1 MIYHKLVRD
10 NMPEIIRQ
18 NGGKPKTRIA
28 GPQEFWQKLKEKLQ
42 EEVTEFLESENMEEF
57 ADIREVIDAMCTFK
71 SYSQRE
77 LARVKTEK
85 AKQRGTFSK
94 RIILIE
100 S

>member
-10 NMPEIIRQ
+10 YIPEIIRQ

-28 GPQEFWQKLKEKLQ
+28 GPDEFWQKLKEKLQ
-42 EEVTEFLESENMEEF
+42 EEVAEFLETENPEEL
-57 ADIREVIDAMCTFK
+57 ADIREVIDALAAFK
-71 SYSQRE
+71 AYSQRE
-77 LARVKTEK
+77 LARVKTQK
-85 AKQRGTFSK
+85 AKERGTFSK